1 MSAIEASKAAAG
13 LAVAIVGVP
22 SVNAAIGFDPEAR
35 ARRSLIRL
43 RNLTVPRAVVRRDEQ
58 TISPPRRCGRESLG
72 MAPAASDRYV
82 DPLDVADEL

>member
-13 LAVAIVGVP
+13 LAAAIVGVP

-43 RNLTVPRAVVRRDEQ
+43 RNLTVPRAVVRRDGQ
-58 TISPPRRCGRESLG
+58 TIDIPAAEMRARVTRHGPRRQ
-72 MAPAASDRYV
+72 
-82 DPLDVADEL
+82 